1 MPTSLAMKYYWQNN
15 LVSDENLSIDYDE
28 VLSELYNLSEVMS
41 RVFEKKLFYIQKY
54 LKFYVKFNEF
64 LKKIKLK

>member
-1 MPTSLAMKYYWQNN
+1 
-15 LVSDENLSIDYDE
+15 
-28 VLSELYNLSEVMS
+28 MS